1 MVKAMYST
9 EEVADILGL
18 HVRTVR
24 GYVRDG
30 RLPATRIG
38 KQYRITRGDLDA
50 FTGTQPDQGSQ
61 REQPDRRNQPD
72 QQDEP
77 VQPDGTPDGP
87 PRVEVSAIVQVAPVS
102 PDAMT
107 RLVTLVTGAA
117 GSQREGGDQL
127 HIQTIYDQHRAS
139 VRIIV
144 IGTAGDT
151 AALLALVSTLTRR
164 PE

>member
-38 KQYRITRGDLDA
+38 KQYRITRADLDA

-61 REQPDRRNQPD
+61 RDQPGQR
-72 QQDEP
+72 DEP
-77 VQPDGTPDGP
+77 VQPDGSLDGP
-87 PRVEVSAIVQVAPVS
+87 PRVEVSAIVQVAPVN

-107 RLVTLVTGAA
+107 RLVTLVTSAA

-151 AALLALVSTLTRR
+151 AALLALVSTLTRG